1 MSIGVVGVYKYT
13 TALNIYTFVPHWYKG
28 GDAKMMFA
36 MKEALDKTTK
46 RKVANAIITGI
57 ILVVSGG
64 ATLFIGLI
72 IFGVLDSH
80 FTNLA
85 SQLNISSYYTDQL
98 GNARTEVG
106 AALSL
111 IGITILV
118 LGANIVISAV
128 RGMGG

>member
-1 MSIGVVGVYKYT
+1 
-13 TALNIYTFVPHWYKG
+13 
-28 GDAKMMFA
+28 MMFA
-36 MKEALDKTTK
+36 MKDALNKTTK

-72 IFGVLDSH
+72 IFGVLDAH
-80 FTNLA
+80 FSNLA
-85 SQLNISSYYTDQL
+85 TQLNISSYYTDQL
-98 GNARTEVG
+98 SSARTEVG